1 MPILTTFNID
11 DTCFYC
17 GCQAFYISYNSKKM
31 RCVKTITQ
39 CPGFVKKAEESRQQR
54 ISIDDRRKHMKEM
67 SKRGNST
74 LKRLHEDANWRRQKG
89 HNISKSKSI
98 IPVEQRSV
106 WEAYENIVDRIT
118 RDSWIYH
125 NDKINPLGLPRG
137 TEYELDHKYSKHQGF
152 LTNVPPEIIGHYS
165 NLEMITRHSN
175 RKKYNKCSITL
186 EELYY
191 NYGEYSTIP
200 SDSPSSDTVIS

>member
-31 RCVKTITQ
+31 RCVEKITQ

-74 LKRLHEDANWRRQKG
+74 LKKLHEDPNWRRQKG
-89 HNISKSKSI
+89 YNISKSKST
-98 IPVEQRSV
+98 IPVEQRSL

-118 RDSWIYH
+118 RDNWIYH
-125 NDKINPLGLPRG
+125 NNKINPLGLPRG
-137 TEYELDHKYSKHQGF
+137 TEYELDHKYSKCQGF

-165 NLEMITRHSN
+165 NLEMIPRHSN

-186 EELYY
+186 EELYH

-200 SDSPSSDTVIS
+200 SDSPSSETVTS